1 MHVTDT
7 CHAGLDLGASTLGAY
22 SVQSLATR
30 LARRGGA
37 FATSKSICSD
47 LFRRCLQSGD
57 LVAWNSL
64 AEEIDIV
71 RQTLKGMPLFE
82 IPGSSLLHRLAI
94 LDQNL
99 RTIKAVCLAETP
111 LETANEKRVAIDQG
125 VL

>member
-1 MHVTDT
+1 
-7 CHAGLDLGASTLGAY
+7 
-22 SVQSLATR
+22 
-30 LARRGGA
+30 
-37 FATSKSICSD
+37 
-47 LFRRCLQSGD
+47 LQSGD